1 VERCTHS
8 LSFKCRSQVTGVRLY
23 LIGVFV
29 RVPTQLGP
37 PAHLLPLFCGSGTVA
52 PQLGQAVLERL
63 DHGALVGEAVTEVC
77 DISTDLGQGGYV

>member
-1 VERCTHS
+1 
-8 LSFKCRSQVTGVRLY
+8 
-23 LIGVFV
+23 
-29 RVPTQLGP
+29 
-37 PAHLLPLFCGSGTVA
+37 LLPLFCGSGTVA